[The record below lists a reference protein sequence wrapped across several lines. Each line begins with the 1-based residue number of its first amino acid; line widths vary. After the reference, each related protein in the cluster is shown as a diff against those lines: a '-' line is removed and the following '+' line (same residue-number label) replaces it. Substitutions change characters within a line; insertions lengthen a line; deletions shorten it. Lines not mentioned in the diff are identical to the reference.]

1 MAPCEFLGNTWPQLW
16 QAQMI
21 SPFSPSIDWRE
32 HIQEVWLGICTRDSK
47 KYGRLLKCSISH
59 QDFFSFSQHM
69 ILDASP
75 QTHAVWEPD
84 SHMGTISE
92 PHGKRPTHH
101 ELSMSGRFPRGDSIS
116 FYMAAARILKGTATR
131 LGFAGSFSTVLLRCL
146 TGNWSFLMALT
157 VVPWGNQTWFAG
169 KCTIYQWFSWL
180 ETSIQVGDFALPCLI
195 TRGYLC

>member
-1 MAPCEFLGNTWPQLW
+1 MLPLKHTLYENLIAIWEPYQNHMGNVQHTMSCLCQAVSHGEIPSVSTWPQPG
-16 QAQMI
+16 
-21 SPFSPSIDWRE
+21 S
-32 HIQEVWLGICTRDSK
+32 SK
-47 KYGRLLKCSISH
+47 E
-59 QDFFSFSQHM
+59 
-69 ILDASP
+69 P
-75 QTHAVWEPD
+75 Q
-84 SHMGTISE
+84 
-92 PHGKRPTHH
+92 
-101 ELSMSGRFPRGDSIS
+101 
-116 FYMAAARILKGTATR
+116 R